1 MESTKIYR
9 FKFSQE
15 FSDKIEQFAIIH
27 QYNKPKVFKEAYNN
41 FIKNN
46 ENIVTREKRYLIGN
60 GYDGDINDKMYRS
73 ARYYFKNKDYSNAE
87 NKFKDKK
94 KRRQYIKQ
102 NTEFIN
108 TIDEHVSKML
118 KDKTKPSDAFRNFQD
133 SELYSTSYKNELTR
147 IGQFLDTEKDILNK
161 VKKTYKNRYF
171 TQQKNLM

>member
-1 MESTKIYR
+1 MTEAKIYR
-9 FKFSQE
+9 FKFTE
-15 FSDKIEQFAIIH
+15 DFSGLLEQFAIVH
-27 QYNKPKVFKEAYNN
+27 QYDKSKVFKEAYNE

-46 ENIVTREKRYLIGN
+46 KNIVIREKRYLIGN

-73 ARYYFKNKDYSNAE
+73 ARYYFKNKDYSSTE

-108 TIDEHVSKML
+108 IIDDHVSKML
-118 KDKTKPSDAFRNFQD
+118 KEKVKPSEAFKNFQ
-133 SELYSTSYKNELTR
+133 ENEPYSTSYKNELAR
-147 IGQFLDTEKDILNK
+147 IGQFLDTDKDILNK

-171 TQQKNLM
+171 TQQRN